1 MGNAAVSQ
9 AASADTAASAIVEL
23 MKENVQRQMKGLKA
37 ELAAR
42 VETGKGSFTR
52 PAEVRKSDPTTSESN
67 HSESLEMKNGEPATR
82 AEPAQA
88 DGAASSSAE
97 SSPSTISIQVPRNLA
112 KLLGNLQ
119 ERVSKLEGTLQHLRT
134 EQLLGDEA
142 VNCLLAANP
151 NRGDPGLPYFVF
163 DALDVAVDD
172 DPFPALRQR
181 PIQVL
186 RVENFIMQEDRT
198 ARLVAAIKAPCAQHL
213 CELHFLNCEWD
224 LIQASDV
231 AEAITDAGLRISVLS
246 FARSQKL
253 RGDTF
258 AGFAKA
264 FAHLRHL
271 NLEYCQHIDDASV
284 VRACQPMQPLQ
295 AWLLTYNRKGCVL

>member
-9 AASADTAASAIVEL
+9 AASADTAASTIVEL
-23 MKENVQRQMKGLKA
+23 MKADVQRQMKELRA
-37 ELAAR
+37 EQAAAR
-42 VETGKGSFTR
+42 VVETDKGSFVK
-52 PAEVRKSDPTTSESN
+52 PAENKTDDSEV
-67 HSESLEMKNGEPATR
+67 SE
-82 AEPAQA
+82 
-88 DGAASSSAE
+88 
-97 SSPSTISIQVPRNLA
+97 SPSTTHSASLETKKEESATTRDESSQAPEVLGGQSKDTVSRSAASASNTVSIQVPRNLA
-112 KLLGNLQ
+112 KLLNNLQ
-119 ERVSKLEGTLQHLRT
+119 SRVSKLEDTIQHLRT

-142 VNCLLAANP
+142 LHWLLKANP

-198 ARLVAAIKAPCAQHL
+198 ARLVAAIKTPCAQHL
-213 CELHFLNCEWD
+213 CEMHFLNCEWD

-231 AEAITDAGLRISVLS
+231 AEAIVEAGLRISVLS

-264 FAHLRHL
+264 FGHLRHL

-284 VRACQPMQPLQ
+284 VRPCHAM
-295 AWLLTYNRKGCVL
+295 CV